1 MSVFSVWHDTAIP
14 FKEVIQQFE
23 DWMAKHQLWERE
35 FGGHLNKAAF
45 ITW

>member
-14 FKEVIQQFE
+14 FTEVIKQFE
-23 DWMAKHQLWERE
+23 DWMAKHQLWARE
-35 FGGHLNKAAF
+35 YGGHLNKAAF